1 VSAASTRRR
10 PGQAGFTLLEMIV
23 ATALLGMT
31 IVGLLSLISG
41 SMWNATRVR
50 EYDRAAML
58 ARSKMDELLTVTP
71 LPLAQ
76 ALAGNF
82 DQNSGWTAQLDPFE
96 MAGPPAVGSRMLV
109 RVQLTVWW
117 ARAGG
122 ERRSIQVESY
132 RTMLIR
138 PEHQPFLG
146 NFAPR

>member
-1 VSAASTRRR
+1 MSAASPRRR
-10 PGQAGFTLLEMIV
+10 NAQAGFTLLEMIV

-41 SMWNATRVR
+41 SMSNATRVR
-50 EYDRAAML
+50 EYDRGAML
-58 ARSKMDELLTVTP
+58 ARSKMEELLTVTP
-71 LPLAQ
+71 VPLGQPLTAS
-76 ALAGNF
+76 F
-82 DQNSGWTAQLDPFE
+82 DQTSGWTAQLDPFE
-96 MAGPPAVGSRMLV
+96 MAGPPAVGGRMLV

-138 PEHQPFLG
+138 PEHMPLLAG
-146 NFAPR
+146 FASR